1 MRKRYWSRKTLR
13 RPAVFVRRFGLF
25 TRLGAVI
32 SRAPWV
38 VIAAW
43 VVLAAT
49 LSVVFPSLSQLS
61 QKDPAALLPADA
73 PSSVSAREMNAAF
86 DESRSG
92 NTVVLVLSRPG
103 GLDDEGLYR
112 RLADRLASN
121 TTDVVG
127 VREFLSSPA
136 LRPALTS
143 DDGQVWLLP
152 VELTGTLGSPA
163 AYAATNRVVDIAR
176 DTVAG
181 SGVQLDIAG
190 PAATAL
196 DVGTASGRDQH
207 RIEIAMAVMLLII
220 LLVIYRNPVTILVP
234 LLTIGVSL
242 LTAHG
247 VVAGFGLQGLGITA
261 HTVALVTALVAGAGT
276 DYAVFLMSR
285 FHDFGREG
293 RPTDTAMRLALT
305 GIGKVI
311 AASAATVALTF
322 AAMGFTQLAIVSDT
336 GVALALTV
344 TVCFLA
350 AVTFLPALLVVLG
363 RRGWIPPRPALTRGL
378 WRRSGA
384 RIVRHPGRYLAAS
397 LVVLAALAGCA
408 ALVRFDYDNRTALPD
423 SAASIRGFEVMQR
436 HFPAGSIVP
445 EFIVVSSPRDLRTPR
460 ALSDLEQLARRV
472 TQLPDIDAVRG
483 ITRPNGTALEQA
495 RLSYQAG
502 AVGSSLHDA
511 ASGINDHAHD
521 LDELATASA
530 LIADALNMLHEQA
543 DETIPAVQELVA
555 ALDYLRGGWDTARDS
570 LDTGADNTAAVTDH
584 AATESDD
591 VAMLLTLMRAATET
605 IEQNLDRDPQDL
617 TWMDSVLDG
626 LNTSTTC
633 ADAPSCDRVRSWLQ
647 RLVTARDE
655 GRLDP
660 AADAGRRLRDTPDGQ
675 RLKSA
680 ADNLRDAL
688 DDTGDALESVGGAT
702 DDATGGQLDA
712 IRANTELLA
721 AASRQVAAG
730 VRALVDQVTAMG
742 TDLSEVSEFLLTM
755 KSEAAAPSM
764 SGFYIPPQYLD
775 DDDFREAARFYVS
788 EDGHTVRYMVQTRL
802 NPFSTAA
809 MDQIDAILATAR
821 DTRPNTSL
829 ADASVSMNGGSV
841 TLRDIRDYYTHDLRF
856 IVLVT
861 IAVVFAILSLLLRA
875 IVAPLYLVASV
886 VLSYLAA
893 LGIGVLVFQ
902 YLLGQELY
910 WALPGLAFIILVAV
924 GADYNLLLVSRLR
937 EESGA
942 GVRTGV
948 IRTVGATGGVITA
961 AGVIFAASMFGMLA
975 ASLTTLVQTGFV
987 IGVGLLLDTFVVRT
1001 LTVPA
1006 IAATLGSANWWPS
1019 KSAAAEPLRY
1029 HEQLN

>member
-1 MRKRYWSRKTLR
+1 MRKRYWSREAPR
-13 RPAVFVRRFGLF
+13 RPAAFLRRARVFG
-25 TRLGAVI
+25 RLGAMI
-32 SRAPWV
+32 SRTPWV
-38 VIAAW
+38 VIGAW
-43 VVLAAT
+43 VILAAA
-49 LSVVFPSLSQLS
+49 LSAGFPSLSQLS
-61 QKDPAALLPADA
+61 QKDPAALLPDDA
-73 PSSVSAREMNAAF
+73 PSVVSAAEMNAAF

-92 NTVVLVLSRPG
+92 NTLVLVLSRPD
-103 GLDDEGLYR
+103 GLDDEALYR
-112 RLADRLASN
+112 RLADRLAAN

-127 VREFLSSPA
+127 IRDFLDSPA

-143 DDGQVWLLP
+143 DDGRAWLLP
-152 VELTGTLGSPA
+152 VEVAGTLGSPP
-163 AYAATNRVVDIAR
+163 AYAATNRVIDIAR

-196 DVGTASGRDQH
+196 DVGTASEHDQH
-207 RIEIAMAVMLLII
+207 RIEIAMAVMLLLI

-242 LTAHG
+242 LAAHG
-247 VVAGFGLQGLGITA
+247 VVAAFGMQGLGITA

-276 DYAVFLMSR
+276 DYAVFLISR
-285 FHDFGREG
+285 FHDFGRDG
-293 RPTDTAMRLALT
+293 QPTDTAMRLALG

-322 AAMGFTQLAIVSDT
+322 AAMGFTTLAVVSDT

-384 RIVRHPGRYLAAS
+384 RIVRRPGRYLAGS
-397 LVVLAALAGCA
+397 IVVLVALAGCA
-408 ALVRFDYDNRTALPD
+408 GLVSFDYDNRTALPD
-423 SAASIRGFEVMQR
+423 SAASIRGFDVMQR
-436 HFPAGSIVP
+436 HFPAGNIVP
-445 EFIVVSSPRDLRTPR
+445 EFIVVSSPRDLRSPR

-472 TQLPDIDAVRG
+472 GQLPDIEAVRG

-502 AVGSSLHDA
+502 AVGSSLYDA
-511 ASGINDHAHD
+511 ASGINDHVDD
-521 LDELATASA
+521 LDELATAA
-530 LIADALNMLHEQA
+530 GLIADALTMLHEQA

-555 ALDYLRGGWDTARDS
+555 ALDYLRGGWDTARDG
-570 LDTGADNTAAVTDH
+570 LDTGLNHTGAVTDH
-584 AATESDD
+584 AADQSED

-605 IEQNLDRDPQDL
+605 VEQNVDRDPRDF

-633 ADAPSCDRVRSWLQ
+633 ADAAGCARVRDWLQ
-647 RLVTARDE
+647 QLVTARDE

-660 AADAGRRLRDTPDGQ
+660 AADAARRLRDTDDGQ

-688 DDTGDALESVGGAT
+688 DDTGDALQSVGGAT
-702 DDATGGQLDA
+702 DEDTTGELDA

-730 VRALVDQVTAMG
+730 VRALVDRVTAMG
-742 TDLSEVSEFLLTM
+742 MDLSEVSDFLLTM
-755 KSEAAAPSM
+755 KSEASAPSM

-788 EDGHTVRYMVQTRL
+788 EDGHTVRYLVQTRL
-802 NPFSTAA
+802 NPFSTGA
-809 MDQIDAILATAR
+809 MDQVDAILATAN
-821 DTRPNTSL
+821 DARPNTAL
-829 ADASVSMNGGSV
+829 ADAEVSMNGGSV

-861 IAVVFAILSLLLRA
+861 IAVVFVILSLLLRA

-975 ASLTTLVQTGFV
+975 ASLSTLVQTGFV

-1006 IAATLGSANWWPS
+1006 IAATLGTASWWPS
-1019 KSAAAEPLRY
+1019 KPAGRTAVGY
-1029 HEQLN
+1029 DDH